1 MANIKSSKKDIRRTK
16 RRNAANSQNR
26 SRLRTQAKKVLKAIK
41 EKDQKAA
48 TALFIEYTSLLD
60 KAAKTNLIHSK
71 NADRKKVEW
80 QSASTLQQLKITEYK
95 GRLAQ
100 LVERLPYKQDV
111 GSSIL
116 SSPNTS
122 SGETNHF

>member
-1 MANIKSSKKDIRRTK
+1 MANIKSSEKDIRRTK

-48 TALFIEYTSLLD
+48 TALFTEYTSLLD

-71 NADRKKVEW
+71 NADRKK
-80 QSASTLQQLKITEYK
+80 SRMAK
-95 GRLAQ
+95 RLNSVAA
-100 LVERLPYKQDV
+100 
-111 GSSIL
+111 
-116 SSPNTS
+116 
-122 SGETNHF
+122 